1 MSGTTPILIAED
13 LCVNYGPAKAVFD
26 VSLSIEPGSAV
37 TILGSNGAGK
47 SSLARALCGLVAPA
61 SGKVVLDSK
70 DVTGWSANRIAHLGL
85 TYVPEGRGVFA
96 GLSVVDNLRMCL
108 RQGGKKNRDAKVE
121 KAFELFPVLGERRYQ
136 RAGTLSGGEQQ
147 MLSLA
152 RVLAGRPSVVIADEP
167 SLGLAPLLIDMVF
180 DSLEQARQAGM
191 TVILIEQFVHRA
203 LGFADRC
210 LVMQRGRLSWDGR
223 SSEAKSEVL
232 ARYLGSE
239 APAGTPALNGDRSTV
254 G

>member
-1 MSGTTPILIAED
+1 MSGTSPILVAED

-26 VSLSIEPGSAV
+26 VSMSVEPGSAV

-61 SGKVVLDSK
+61 SGKVFLNGK
-70 DVTGWSANRIAHLGL
+70 DVSGWSASRIAHLGL

-96 GLSVVDNLRMCL
+96 SLSVIDNLRMCL
-108 RQGGKKNRDAKVE
+108 RQGSKRSRDAMVD
-121 KAFELFPVLGERRYQ
+121 KAFELFPVLSERRYQ

-152 RVLAGRPSVVIADEP
+152 RVLAGKPSVVIADEP

-180 DSLEQARQAGM
+180 DSLEKARQAGM

-210 LVMQRGRLSWDGR
+210 VVMQRGRLSWDGR
-223 SSEAKSEVL
+223 SSDAKGEVL

-239 APAGTPALNGDRSTV
+239 AAAGAPALNGDRSTV